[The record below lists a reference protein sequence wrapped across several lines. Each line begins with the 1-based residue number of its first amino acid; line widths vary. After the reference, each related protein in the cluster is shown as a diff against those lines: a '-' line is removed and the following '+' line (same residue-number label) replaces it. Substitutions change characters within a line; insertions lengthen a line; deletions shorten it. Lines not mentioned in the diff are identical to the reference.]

1 MSYNVCIHQNII
13 YFYLIQYQ
21 STYILLYKYLLIS
34 TYLFLSTTNCR
45 CQAVLVAALVS
56 LATGQR
62 EDDFSCPDQH
72 IGFYPHLYR

>member
-1 MSYNVCIHQNII
+1 MTYNVFIRIST
-13 YFYLIQYQ
+13 YFNLYLLGYQ
-21 STYILLYKYLLIS
+21 STYLQISIYLLV
-34 TYLFLSTTNCR
+34 R